1 MKDSLKTL
9 LAAATLL
16 VLAGCGQKAEKAG
29 PAAQPGPAMQWKM
42 QSYWQSGTLPQQL
55 FESFAKRVD
64 ALSGGRLKVQ
74 AMPTNA
80 VVAPPEA
87 LDAVG
92 AGVLDGQNGGPAYF
106 TGKDAAFALLGDPQG
121 AFETPYQ

>member
-1 MKDSLKTL
+1 VKDSLKTL
-9 LAAATLL
+9 LAAASLI
-16 VLAGCGQKAEKAG
+16 VLAGCGQKVEQAG
-29 PAAQPGPAMQWKM
+29 PAAQSGPALQWKM

-55 FESFAKRVD
+55 FEGFARRVE
-64 ALSGGRLKVQ
+64 ALSGSRIKVE

-92 AGVLDGQNGGPAYF
+92 AGVLDG
-106 TGKDAAFALLGDPQG
+106 
-121 AFETPYQ
+121 